1 MDDER
6 PLRTSDQFVSEEPA
20 VEPFANWKDP
30 QGYVPVLAC
39 CAACWQGGK
48 GPKIALPSK
57 AKALNHWAANGSG
70 RDPAATIKDC
80 VNSCLVPRLRE
91 FARQE
96 LKARALAR
104 TKKKQLE
111 QRQREVDA

>member
-1 MDDER
+1 MSALDDEG
-6 PLRTSDQFVSEEPA
+6 PLRTSDQCVSEEPA

-30 QGYVPVLAC
+30 RGYVPVLAC
-39 CAACWQGGK
+39 CAACWQGGQ

-80 VNSCLVPRLRE
+80 VNSCSVPCCQGQSHE
-91 FARQE
+91 G
-96 LKARALAR
+96 
-104 TKKKQLE
+104 T
-111 QRQREVDA
+111 